1 MTKVSYL
8 VIILWI
14 SLENGEC
21 FDFIHSLGCVYPT
34 LNISRPLGGVYH
46 FSLLICYTC
55 SLSNLKSKVDKSNA
69 DDLVPVPADLHKLK
83 DVIKNV
89 IKKMYIMLRAK
100 ILNTKYV
107 MLLTKLL
114 LLLLLLLKIKYMTIE
129 NRSLP
134 NKTPI
139 IINSA
144 STTALNTKKNKIKNK
159 TANITN

>member
-1 MTKVSYL
+1 M
-8 VIILWI
+8 
-14 SLENGEC
+14 
-21 FDFIHSLGCVYPT
+21 
-34 LNISRPLGGVYH
+34 
-46 FSLLICYTC
+46 
-55 SLSNLKSKVDKSNA
+55 KSKVDKSDA

-83 DVIKNV
+83 DLIKNV